1 MRKRVLF
8 CTAAG
13 RGYGLGHLRRCL
25 SLIEE
30 AGSSFDPYV
39 YVKRKNA
46 QKLLQQKTLTG
57 RFRYVNDIA
66 EAPTADLVLFDM
78 RKTGMSLVR
87 KLVRNA
93 SVVSLDD
100 RGASRK
106 RAHLLI
112 DSLPTLGGEQA
123 NYSGPEYLV
132 LPRDL
137 RKITPR
143 PFSEKKGVLV
153 SFGGSDPY
161 DLTGFIVPVLNSIG
175 LEPTVVRGPLSVNR
189 KDGMRGEVLLNGPE
203 ELHELINDARVLITS
218 FGLTM
223 YEAFYLGTPVVLFN
237 HTAYHF
243 KLAEKVSELNLG
255 YRRSVRKDRLRELL
269 DVLLKDEGRLKQ
281 SAQRSAHVVDARG
294 TERVVSLM
302 EQTSRAL
309 RKDCLFAHGSAI
321 AVKRSEE
328 YTLFRCRRCKD
339 FFLHEIMPKG
349 PIYDDGSY
357 FLEEYHKQYGRTYI
371 EDRKNIELHGYRRI
385 GCIETLTGGPGKL
398 LDVGCALGFFLHCAQ
413 QKGWEARG
421 VEISL
426 YASRWGREN
435 LHLDITTGPFLE
447 VELKPEFFDAICFF
461 FVAEHF
467 KETEKLFEKANRILK
482 KGGVIAFALPNRSGI
497 SYRMRRRKYLR
508 EHPRDHYF
516 DTNPRNLTKILKRY
530 GFLKKK
536 IYITGIH
543 PERFFE
549 SFGMRK
555 RPKLLDRMYS
565 GLARYFFLGDT
576 FEYYGTKS

>member
-13 RGYGLGHLRRCL
+13 RGYGLGHLTRCL
-25 SLIEE
+25 ALADE
-30 AGSSFDPYV
+30 AGSSFDPFV
-39 YVKRKNA
+39 YVKRKDG
-46 QKLLQQKTLTG
+46 QKLLEQKTPTAEY
-57 RFRYVNDIA
+57 RYVNSIA
-66 EAPTADLVLFDM
+66 EAATADLVLFDM
-78 RKTGMSLVR
+78 RKTGRSMVR
-87 KLVRNA
+87 KLARNA
-93 SVVSLDD
+93 SIVSLDD
-100 RGASRK
+100 AGAARK

-112 DSLPTLGGEQA
+112 DSLPTLTETRA

-132 LPRDL
+132 LAGDL

-175 LEPTVVRGPLSVNR
+175 LRPTVVRGPLFSSR
-189 KDGMRGEVLLNGPE
+189 KSGTRGEVLSGAE
-203 ELHELINDARVLITS
+203 ELHELINSARVLITS

-243 KLAEKVSELNLG
+243 RLAEEVADLNLG
-255 YRRSVRKDRLRELL
+255 YRGSVRKDRLRELL
-269 DVLLKDEGRLKQ
+269 DALIKDEGRLKQ
-281 SAQRSAHVVDARG
+281 SAQRSAHIVDGRG
-294 TERVVSLM
+294 SERVVTLM

-309 RKDCLFAHGSAI
+309 RKDCFFAHGSGV
-321 AVKRSEE
+321 AVKRCEE

-339 FFLHEIMPKG
+339 LFMHEIRSKG

-357 FLEEYHKQYGRTYI
+357 FLEEYRLQYGRTYI
-371 EDRKNIELHGYRRI
+371 EDRKNIEMLGYRRI
-385 GCIETLTGGPGKL
+385 GFIEMLTGGPGKL
-398 LDVGCALGFFLHCAQ
+398 LDVGCALGFFLHCAR
-413 QKGWEARG
+413 QKGWEAGG
-421 VEISL
+421 VEISQ
-426 YASRWGREN
+426 YAGRWGREN
-435 LHLDITTGPFLE
+435 LHVDITTGHFLQ
-447 VELKPEFFDAICFF
+447 VELEPGTFDAVCFF

-467 KETEKLFEKANRILK
+467 KETEKLFEKANRILR
-482 KGGVIAFALPNRSGI
+482 KGGVIAVALPNRSGI
-497 SYRMRRRKYLR
+497 SYRMHRRKYLE

-536 IYITGIH
+536 IYTTGIH

-549 SFGMRK
+549 CFGMRK
-555 RPKLLDRMYS
+555 RPGFLDRMYVR
-565 GLARYFFLGDT
+565 LADIFSLGDT